1 MFSLNLTWNRKKGPS
16 LQHREHQ
23 KIPSLNLTWNRKK
36 ELFQQPRKRRKMFS
50 LKCKG
55 QKKEVLPGCR
65 SSQKKGSSRNLQMVQ
80 KGRPSLRLK
89 VIFEKGFIQK
99 NKDGPDDFPEL
110 EEV

>member
-1 MFSLNLTWNRKKGPS
+1 
-16 LQHREHQ
+16 
-23 KIPSLNLTWNRKK
+23 
-36 ELFQQPRKRRKMFS
+36 
-50 LKCKG
+50 
-55 QKKEVLPGCR
+55 
-65 SSQKKGSSRNLQMVQ
+65 MVQ